1 MADFATRDIYKEF
14 INLIEYYEEDV
25 LIDLCKYKDS
35 IIKIIELKNLWE
47 RIVYNYFSDGY
58 GSYFTIYFNN
68 NYMVDDCTLDGIASY
83 LDECNNY
90 NIIFAPRERGECQH
104 MYIMGLSSD
113 GRAKTVKYTFS
124 DISNVIEKH
133 PDYDFRRIW
142 PTNDIKIALKD

>member
-14 INLIEYYEEDV
+14 INLIEYYDEDFP
-25 LIDLCKYKDS
+25 IDLCKYKDS

-47 RIVYNYFSDGY
+47 RIVYSVGDSKGPYF
-58 GSYFTIYFNN
+58 IVYFNN
-68 NYMVDDCTLDGIASY
+68 DYMVDECTLDDIASY

-113 GRAKTVKYTFS
+113 GRAKTIDYTFG
-124 DISNVIEKH
+124 ISIVIENY
-133 PDYDFRRIW
+133 PEYDFRRIW